1 MKNLNIKKIFLYTL
15 ITSITIS
22 ALLGILVI
30 ISGEF
35 GEFQSR
41 VLLTTLTIVG
51 TSILGLACG
60 AFLES
65 QKSQNLKLKII
76 PIVGI
81 LLSVISAF
89 FILLLTW
96 SIIGSQNSEALK
108 IISVSGIFA
117 FSLSQLSLL
126 SLANLN
132 KSFQWLLWLAYFVI
146 LGLASIISLIIII
159 EPAGENDFIFRLIG
173 VLGVVDAALTVII
186 PIFHRLSKKDF
197 LQTNISEIDSEI
209 EKLETQIEL
218 LKQQKEE
225 LLNG

>member
-1 MKNLNIKKIFLYTL
+1 MENLNIKKIFLYTL

-96 SIIGSQNSEALK
+96 SIIGSLNSEALK

-132 KSFQWLLWLAYFVI
+132 KSFQWFLWLAYFVI

-197 LQTNISEIDSEI
+197 LKTTISEIDSEI

>member
-1 MKNLNIKKIFLYTL
+1 MENLNIKKIFLYTL
-15 ITSITIS
+15 ITSIAVS
-22 ALLGILVI
+22 ALIGILVI

-65 QKSQNLKLKII
+65 QKTQNLKFKII
-76 PIVGI
+76 PIAGI
-81 LLSVISAF
+81 LLSVVSAF

-96 SIIGSQNSEALK
+96 EIIGSLNSSALK
-108 IISVSGIFA
+108 IIGVSGIFA

-132 KSFQWLLWLAYFVI
+132 KSFQWFLWLAYFVI
-146 LGLASIISLIIII
+146 LGLASIISSIIII

-197 LQTNISEIDSEI
+197 LQTSISEIDSEI

-225 LLNG
+225 LLKS